1 MRKYISKCYYNLKVC
16 LKFKSET
23 LVCLLNCAL
32 LFIGFNAWRLYLLVF
47 FILGEMPPVLA
58 KKYGMTEIYGTVS
71 VKSIEEKAYAF
82 FTKRKLE
89 VSQGGVNSE

>member
-1 MRKYISKCYYNLKVC
+1 MHGAYTSWFFLSKVKCHQY
-16 LKFKSET
+16 
-23 LVCLLNCAL
+23 
-32 LFIGFNAWRLYLLVF
+32 W
-47 FILGEMPPVLA
+47 P
-58 KKYGMTEIYGTVS
+58 KYGMTEIYGTVS